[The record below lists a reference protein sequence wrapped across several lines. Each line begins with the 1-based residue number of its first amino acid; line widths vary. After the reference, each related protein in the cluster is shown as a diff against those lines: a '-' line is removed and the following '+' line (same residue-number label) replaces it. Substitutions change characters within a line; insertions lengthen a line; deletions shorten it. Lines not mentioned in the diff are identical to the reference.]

1 MPAQTKRRVFFVGKT
16 NNKEGSAVISLPK
29 DYVRYH
35 ELTESKEVTIL
46 YDNILVVIPPNVKL
60 PEDKLEMIKR
70 LLE

>member
-1 MPAQTKRRVFFVGKT
+1 MPAQTKRKVFFVGKT

-35 ELTESKEVTIL
+35 KLTEGKEVIIL
-46 YDNILVVIPPNVKL
+46 YDNILVVIPPETNIPQEKMEL
-60 PEDKLEMIKR
+60 IKQ